1 MTDFTNSEFKL
12 AMFICRKTFGYHKE
26 RHKMS
31 YSYIEQGTGMCR
43 ESISKAAFGLDIK
56 GFLIKTANGHSFDFQ
71 INIDWNSSENR
82 LLEESQQ
89 FGNQTANS
97 SETRLLTVRKPNTI
111 KETTKEKIKQIPSGD
126 DFFEFLIP
134 EQLVK
139 DAEFME
145 AWRTWVSY
153 RKSIKK
159 KLVELSAKM
168 QLKKMG
174 VWGKAASIA
183 AINRSIESGWKSVF
197 PEQAKL
203 TNERKK
209 SKGYLEGW

>member
-1 MTDFTNSEFKL
+1 
-12 AMFICRKTFGYHKE
+12 
-26 RHKMS
+26 
-31 YSYIEQGTGMCR
+31 
-43 ESISKAAFGLDIK
+43 
-56 GFLIKTANGHSFDFQ
+56 
-71 INIDWNSSENR
+71 
-82 LLEESQQ
+82 
-89 FGNQTANS
+89 
-97 SETRLLTVRKPNTI
+97 
-111 KETTKEKIKQIPSGD
+111 
-126 DFFEFLIP
+126 
-134 EQLVK
+134 
-139 DAEFME
+139 ME